1 MAWPNAERTL
11 RQRTTCPHGEAWR
24 PRLSGLMR
32 GGACTA
38 LLLFLGCGSVQ
49 AQETDVTVGLS
60 TGPVL
65 RGIALGPEGISA
77 QMAASYYSAAR
88 WFVTFGATT
97 LRQPSNAP
105 RTLQLTE
112 RVGYTWTLSSDWGA
126 QLDYSHYTYP
136 LDSSLRPFR
145 YDEVGTTFA
154 YRDLAFMS
162 ISVLRRT
169 NAGYDDGSRWSF
181 AYDLVGRQPLRPG
194 LAMTAGVGY
203 EDRHRQSG
211 FGYAYGHVGLGA
223 RVDAA
228 QLEVSYILT
237 DNTAKA
243 RFGARASNRWAA
255 SLRWS
260 F

>member
-1 MAWPNAERTL
+1 M
-11 RQRTTCPHGEAWR
+11 RQRTGCPHGEAWHLR
-24 PRLSGLMR
+24 HLRRLRLPGLMR
-32 GGACTA
+32 GGVSTA
-38 LLLFLGCGSVQ
+38 ILFFLGCSSVQ
-49 AQETDVTVGLS
+49 AQETDVSVGLS
-60 TGPVL
+60 TGPIL
-65 RGIALGPEGISA
+65 RGLALGPEGISA

-88 WFVTFGATT
+88 WFVTLGATT
-97 LRQPSNAP
+97 LRQPSDAP

-126 QLDYSHYTYP
+126 QLDYSHYAYP
-136 LDSSLRPFR
+136 FASSLRPFEH
-145 YDEVGTTFA
+145 DGVGATFA

-162 ISVLRRT
+162 IAGLRKAH
-169 NAGYDDGSRWSF
+169 AGDDDDRWSF
-181 AYDLVGRQPLRPG
+181 AYDLVGRHPLRPG
-194 LAMTAGVGY
+194 LAMTAGGGY

-211 FGYAYGHVGLGA
+211 FGYAYGHVGLEA

-243 RFGARASNRWAA
+243 RFGERASNRWTA

>member
-1 MAWPNAERTL
+1 
-11 RQRTTCPHGEAWR
+11 
-24 PRLSGLMR
+24 MR
-32 GGACTA
+32 GGVSAA
-38 LLLFLGCGSVQ
+38 ILFFLGCSSVQ
-49 AQETDVTVGLS
+49 AQETDLTVGLS

-65 RGIALGPEGISA
+65 RGLALGPEGISA
-77 QMAASYYSAAR
+77 HMAASYYSAAR
-88 WFVTFGATT
+88 WFITVGATT
-97 LRQPSNAP
+97 LRQASDAP
-105 RTLQLTE
+105 VTLQLTE
-112 RVGYTWTLSSDWGA
+112 RLGYTWTLSSDWGA

-136 LDSSLRPFR
+136 LDSSLRP
-145 YDEVGTTFA
+145 YEHAEVGATFA

-162 ISVLRRT
+162 ISGLRKT
-169 NAGYDDGSRWSF
+169 NAGYDDGSRWSL
-181 AYDLVGRQPLRPG
+181 AYDLVGRHPLRPG

-203 EDRHRQSG
+203 GDRHRQSG

-228 QLEVSYILT
+228 QLEVSYVMT

-243 RFGARASNRWAA
+243 RFGASASNRWTA